1 MRRKKYGKAKR
12 LAAVIMS
19 AALMIT
25 GLPQSSQAYSV
36 LAAESSESGAYDED
50 EFQMTEQSLENKEDI
65 SKEESSEATAVED
78 TQSEVSET
86 KATEDETS
94 EIETEVTE
102 TQTPE
107 TEQSETEEIEE
118 IEKISVPI
126 PNVDTSVYVHE
137 DRETE
142 AGEDKI
148 NVLSSAQYTFTEAPT
163 QNQDGTYSID
173 SKDQFTSFLAD
184 KDSYNNKTIVLNCDI
199 DMAGELTEFAAKFMG
214 TFDGNGH
221 SINNITVSEGLF
233 KSIRSGAEVKNLHIS
248 GVSFKGDNS
257 AGIVTAENNG
267 TISNVS
273 VIGNLETTY
282 TMERAG
288 GIAGRNGGTI
298 QNCIYYG
305 TITAS
310 SDTNGYGVYIG
321 GITGE
326 NTGKIEASYAAGNI
340 ITNANCVAGIAA
352 RNSKDISNC
361 ASYMNIEGASE
372 IGGIVAESEG
382 GTISDCTNYGTV
394 TQKDGNQ
401 DAGGIAAKNS
411 AASTI
416 QNSYNYGTI
425 KGDGN
430 NIGGIAG
437 YNAKKITNCGNYGDV
452 SGFANVGGIT
462 GLNLSTAQ
470 AEISKC
476 FNTGKI
482 TGLGT
487 TSAAQGIGGILGSSS
502 DEYNVKISGCYN
514 TGSISVTSSTS
525 YIGGIAG
532 IIKKG
537 TISDSYITASFA
549 GVTAPTETVNQ
560 YAGMVAGFMGNAENA
575 SFSNTYY
582 LSEVLTAAAYRESGA
597 VIDENAP
604 KSSDEIKAL
613 AGTLGS
619 DFAAD
624 SDNINNG
631 YPIIAGQTLAVRK
644 YPVVYELNGGSAS
657 YYYDITDN
665 AVQPTAPTKKNA
677 VFDGWYTDASLENA
691 YSWGGVGSPVV
702 LYAKWSSYT
711 VAEKIELTTS
721 SIRLVKGKTYD
732 ISVKCTP
739 EEAKTPEIAWSS
751 DNTNVATVDGTGK
764 VTAVSNGSANITGKV
779 TDGTLNTTLELKVYV
794 GDTAINFK
802 NADTNEFI
810 DTLYVAVG
818 EDNAAYISIDLDE
831 DTLSKAAD
839 DVQWSS
845 NQEAYVTCV
854 GVGTSLKGNRAKVT
868 GIKPTSD
875 TTAAVVTAV
884 VLDKSGNLLATGQLT
899 VYVLPQAT
907 SVNIMIGT
915 ENATDKYA
923 FYDIKTKKFL
933 SIGTSRDASIG
944 NTPLSTPAD
953 SIEARILPSDAI
965 QTVEWTTDNEAVMKV
980 DKTTGAIE
988 GNSSGEAVI
997 TASAKDGSDKTGK
1010 VTVVSRIMV
1019 SELSFEA
1026 LTADKSE
1033 AAPADEHGRV
1043 MLTSGNS
1050 VRLVPKFVPA
1060 EATVKNIEIVNGNS
1074 NAIDIT
1080 ADTATGEYIVTAK
1093 TVTEDTVVKITG
1105 TTRDGAHAEG
1115 SINLIIKPK
1124 VTKINIYKDND
1135 LQNSFTD
1142 RTIGINPEKDSK
1154 VFTLRVKNEPENA
1167 SQLVSWK
1174 SGNTKVATVE
1184 DNNDGSCVVTVLDKG
1199 SAVITATATDGSNV
1213 SAVTT
1218 INVSTTAAEIVIT
1231 GSNSVVKGG
1240 TVTLKAEVYPK
1251 TAQNRTVKWSS
1262 LMPEKASV
1270 NETTGEVIGKSA
1282 GIAIIIATAQDG
1294 SGVTGSHTIKVTD
1307 QIKTFDI
1314 IKYDGNNND
1323 DDDVI
1328 LSDKSVG
1335 IDPDIYD
1342 DGVDPT
1348 TRVDMRIT
1356 PETACQTVTWKS
1368 SNEKVA
1374 TVKDG
1379 VITAVAM
1386 GTAVVTATSDDG
1398 SGKTAQVKVMVTT
1411 LTKSVKITGEHYVG
1425 KNCSIQL
1432 KAVVGDLDAANKNVV
1447 WTSQYPKIATVDSTG
1462 KVTAVGSDGW
1472 TVITAEAADGSGAKA
1487 EHKIYVLGA
1496 KDTVDITSTDG
1507 ALNIQEKNKTKTAD
1521 YDMSDKDTV
1530 KLKATLTGGASEE
1543 EYQKGVTWTTS
1554 DKNIATAEAD
1564 NDTKSATVTFLK
1576 AGKVTITATAA
1587 DGTGVR
1593 DRVTVTVA
1601 NPNPKVTITGPKQV
1615 ASGKKIML
1623 SSGNTDVTWESLNES
1638 IAKINDKGQ
1647 VSAQKTTGE
1656 VTIKATAVSGVENP
1670 HTDLYTVT
1678 VAPAVTRVDIKVN
1691 GVTVTGKKVGMD
1703 IINGYNGN
1711 QLDLDAAVTGIVN
1724 NADVNDDRYV
1734 TWKSSNEQI
1743 ATVDED
1749 GKITPKK
1756 SGTVKIT
1763 ATATDGSN
1771 KKSTV
1776 SVVIG
1781 KQVTRITPQNDEVKV
1796 AYRKSVQLAV
1806 NFKPMAASNKN
1817 VTWASSSPD
1826 IVSVSKKGVVKAK
1839 NYAGGDGYVTITATA
1854 ADGSGASCEFKVYV
1868 TNPSNKLVIKKAGE
1882 EPSAVAGI
1890 DLDTADGKIKLD
1902 TDITDKNLN
1911 MLEGQS
1917 VTWKTSNKSIA
1928 TVDENGEVTGLQIG
1942 KVTITATAGDGTKKS
1957 GKVTL
1962 YVGKLVTGITI
1973 SSDMPEV
1980 LTIQKGKKQDI
1991 SSYITITP
1999 ITATY
2004 QTLSYTTSDKS
2015 VATVDKKGKITGKK
2029 AGTAQITIST
2039 TDGSNISRTI
2049 NVRVY

>member
-1 MRRKKYGKAKR
+1 MQRKKYGKAKR

-25 GLPQSSQAYSV
+25 SMPQSSQPYSV
-36 LAAESSESGAYDED
+36 LAAESSEV
-50 EFQMTEQSLENKEDI
+50 
-65 SKEESSEATAVED
+65 EEY
-78 TQSEVSET
+78 EVNT
-86 KATEDETS
+86 DETS
-94 EIETEVTE
+94 ETEAIQSETSETKTTEVETLETEPETDE
-102 TQTPE
+102 TQTTE
-107 TEQSETEEIEE
+107 TEQSETGQAEAETEETDQTKE
-118 IEKISVPI
+118 ISVPV
-126 PNVDTSVYVHE
+126 PTVDTSVYVHE

-148 NVLSSAQYTFTEAPT
+148 SVLSSAQYTVTEAPA

-184 KDSYNNKTIVLNCDI
+184 TASYNNKTIVLNCDI
-199 DMAGELTEFAAKFMG
+199 DMAGELTEFEATFMG

-416 QNSYNYGTI
+416 QNSYNYGII

-437 YNAKKITNCGNYGDV
+437 YTAGNITNCGNYGDV

-482 TGLGT
+482 TGSGT

-560 YAGMVAGFMGNAENA
+560 YAGMVAGFMGSAEKA

-613 AGTLGS
+613 ADTLGS
-619 DFAAD
+619 AFAAD

-665 AVQPTAPTKKNA
+665 AVQPTAPAKKNA

-702 LYAKWSSYT
+702 LYAKWNSYT
-711 VAEKIELTTS
+711 VAEKIELTAS

-764 VTAVSNGSANITGKV
+764 VTAVSNGSATITGKV
-779 TDGTLNTTLELKVYV
+779 TDGTLDTTLRLEVHV

-802 NADTNEFI
+802 NADTNEII

-831 DTLSKAAD
+831 DTLSKAD
-839 DVQWSS
+839 HIQWGSGRLKDV
-845 NQEAYVTCV
+845 EYVKCE
-854 GVGTSLKGNRAKVT
+854 GDGTSLAGSRAKVT
-868 GIKPTSD
+868 GIKSTPDGETVS
-875 TTAAVVTAV
+875 VTAI
-884 VLDKSGNLLATGQLT
+884 VLDKSGNSLVTGQLA
-899 VYVLPQAT
+899 VRVLPQAT
-907 SVNIMIGT
+907 SVDIMIGT

-933 SIGTSRDASIG
+933 SIGTNRDASIG
-944 NTPLSTPAD
+944 NTQLSTPAD
-953 SIEARILPSDAI
+953 GIEARIRPSDAI
-965 QTVEWTTDNEAVMKV
+965 QTVEWKTDNEAVMKI

-997 TASAKDGSDKTGK
+997 TASAKDGSEKTGK

-1033 AAPADEHGRV
+1033 SAPKDEYGRV

-1050 VRLVPKFVPA
+1050 IRLVPKFVPA
-1060 EATVKNIEIVNGNS
+1060 DANVKGISIVNGNS
-1074 NAIDIT
+1074 SAIEIT
-1080 ADTATGEYIVTAK
+1080 ADTATGEYVVTAN

-1105 TTRDGAHAEG
+1105 TTRDGAHVEG

-1124 VTKINIYKDND
+1124 VTKINIYKDNNS
-1135 LQNSFTD
+1135 QNSYTD

-1184 DNNDGSCVVTVLDKG
+1184 DNKDGSCVVTILDKG
-1199 SAVITATATDGSNV
+1199 SAIITATATDGSKV
-1213 SAVTT
+1213 SAITT
-1218 INVSTTAAEIVIT
+1218 INVSTTASEIVIT
-1231 GSNSVVKGG
+1231 GSKSVMKGS
-1240 TVTLKAEVYPK
+1240 TITLKAEVYPK
-1251 TAQNRTVKWSS
+1251 TAQNKNVKWST
-1262 LMPEKASV
+1262 LVPDVASV
-1270 NETTGEVIGKSA
+1270 NETTGEVTGKKA
-1282 GIAIIIATAQDG
+1282 GIAIIVATAADG
-1294 SGVTGSHTIKVTD
+1294 SGVTGTHTVKVTD
-1307 QIKTFDI
+1307 PIETFDI

-1323 DDDVI
+1323 EDDVV
-1328 LSDKSVG
+1328 LSGKSVG
-1335 IDPDIYD
+1335 IDPDIYA

-1348 TRVDMRIT
+1348 TRIDMRIT

-1374 TVKDG
+1374 TVEDG

-1398 SGKTAQVKVMVTT
+1398 SGKTAQVKVVVTT
-1411 LTKSVKITGEHYVG
+1411 LTKSVEITGEHYVG
-1425 KNCSIQL
+1425 KNCYIQL

-1496 KDTVDITSTDG
+1496 EDTVDITGADG
-1507 ALNIQEKNKTKTAD
+1507 ALSIQEKNNKKTAE

-1530 KLKATLTGGASEE
+1530 RLIASLTDGALEQ
-1543 EYQKGVTWTTS
+1543 EYPKGVIWTTS
-1554 DKNIATAEAD
+1554 DKNIATVEAD
-1564 NDTKSATVTFLK
+1564 SNSRASTVTFLK
-1576 AGKVTITATAA
+1576 AGEVTITAKAA
-1587 DGTGVR
+1587 DGTGAKANDKVTI
-1593 DRVTVTVA
+1593 TVT
-1601 NPNPKVTITGPKQV
+1601 NKNPKVTITGPKQV
-1615 ASGKKIML
+1615 ASGKKILL
-1623 SSGNTDVTWESLNES
+1623 SAGNTNVTWKSSDES
-1638 IAKINDKGQ
+1638 IATVNAKGQ
-1647 VSAQKTTGE
+1647 VSAKKTTGE
-1656 VTIKATAVSGVENP
+1656 VTITATAVAGVENP
-1670 HTDLYTVT
+1670 KTDSYTVK
-1678 VAPAVTRVDIKVN
+1678 VAPAVTNVDIKVN
-1691 GVTVTGKKVGMD
+1691 DATVTGKKVGID
-1703 IINGYNGN
+1703 IIKGYNES

-1724 NADVNDDRYV
+1724 KTDVNDDRYV

-1781 KQVTRITPQNDEVKV
+1781 KQVTSITPQNDEVKV
-1796 AYRKSVQLAV
+1796 AYNKSVQLAV

-1817 VTWASSSPD
+1817 VTWTSSSPD
-1826 IVSVSKKGVVKAK
+1826 TVSVNAKGVVKAK

-1854 ADGSGASCEFKVYV
+1854 TDGSGASCEFKVYV
-1868 TNPSNKLVIKKAGE
+1868 TNPANKLVIKKAGE
-1882 EPSAVAGI
+1882 DPSTSIGI

-1902 TDITDKNLN
+1902 TDITDKNSKP
-1911 MLEGQS
+1911 LEGQS